1 MFPGIIFLNDLLL
14 GCNTPK
20 YEKTDGRHACGIYLA
35 GVFNFT
41 QAELECEK
49 QGARLPEIHSE
60 EENNLISKFRVQH
73 FKF

>member
-20 YEKTDGRHACGIYLA
+20 YEKTGGRHACGIYLA

-41 QAELECEK
+41 QADLECEK
-49 QGARLPEIHSE
+49 QGARLPVIYNE
-60 EENNLISKFRVQH
+60 EENIIISRLRVTQY
-73 FKF
+73 F